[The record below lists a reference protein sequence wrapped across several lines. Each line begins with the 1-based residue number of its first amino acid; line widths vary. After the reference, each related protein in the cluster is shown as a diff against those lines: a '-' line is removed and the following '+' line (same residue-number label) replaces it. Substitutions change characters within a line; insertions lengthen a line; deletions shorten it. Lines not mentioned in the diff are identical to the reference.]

1 MLPGALATPVVDR
14 DEARFAQASRQM
26 FEAVALSEA
35 RLDPALHAGG
45 LLVPQVGESPR
56 INKPPLIYWLQTAA
70 AAIATGGDPGAD
82 AIWMYRLPSV
92 LAAALGVLATWWV
105 AGRLF
110 AHRPDAAVLA
120 LLAGGMLAVCP
131 IYAWDARQAR
141 ADQVMVACTTIA
153 MAALWCAGR
162 RHAER
167 SGLRSLLLPH
177 TLLWAA
183 VALGVLA
190 KGPITPMV
198 VGCTLIAYR
207 MTARRALVPWR
218 WVGAGLVLVLV
229 LLAPWFIAVGGAI
242 GWERLGEV
250 LHAELIERSASAKEG
265 HAGPPGYHLVLL
277 AALFWPGSL
286 LTAWAIGVAV
296 RRVLRARRSG
306 TVASPLPE
314 AFLLAWLAPAWIVF
328 ELVST
333 KLPHYTMPLYPAIA
347 IITARALVATPRL
360 LAVRQSSRPHPPG
373 TLGWIIWSVIGLG
386 WLVAVP
392 VVVGWPGWSD
402 AGAWPNPEARMA
414 LTGLF
419 VAGAL
424 VAWFGLLRVARMH
437 RPMWATPLAI
447 VALAVSHALVPAVL
461 LARHHDLW
469 VTDRLVRA
477 LEADG
482 WSPGEPLAAIGYH
495 EDSLMFRSRGRLQR
509 WAASEPLATLP
520 DDVTYLVAPAD
531 RPMPNGWRTIET
543 VTGLNYSNGDRVR
556 LRVLVRERGAQP

>member
-1 MLPGALATPVVDR
+1 MATLLPGAVATPVVDR

-26 FEAVALSEA
+26 FEAVALPA
-35 RLDPALHAGG
+35 AQQDPALHAGG

-56 INKPPLIYWLQTAA
+56 INKPPLIYWLQTVA

-92 LAAALGVLATWWV
+92 LAAAFGVLATWWV

-110 AHRPDAAVLA
+110 ARRPDAAALA
-120 LLAGGMLAVCP
+120 LLAGGMLAGCP

-162 RHAER
+162 RHVER
-167 SGLRSLLLPH
+167 SRLRSLLLPH

-207 MTARRALVPWR
+207 VTARRALVPWR

-277 AALFWPGSL
+277 AAVRGVQRQL
-286 LTAWAIGVAV
+286 LP
-296 RRVLRARRSG
+296 RFPRRS
-306 TVASPLPE
+306 
-314 AFLLAWLAPAWIVF
+314 FL
-328 ELVST
+328 
-333 KLPHYTMPLYPAIA
+333 
-347 IITARALVATPRL
+347 R
-360 LAVRQSSRPHPPG
+360 
-373 TLGWIIWSVIGLG
+373 GWRRRGSCL
-386 WLVAVP
+386 
-392 VVVGWPGWSD
+392 S
-402 AGAWPNPEARMA
+402 
-414 LTGLF
+414 
-419 VAGAL
+419 
-424 VAWFGLLRVARMH
+424 
-437 RPMWATPLAI
+437 
-447 VALAVSHALVPAVL
+447 
-461 LARHHDLW
+461 
-469 VTDRLVRA
+469 
-477 LEADG
+477 
-482 WSPGEPLAAIGYH
+482 WSPRNSRITRCRCTR
-495 EDSLMFRSRGRLQR
+495 RSPSSQPGRWSPRRDCWPFGNHRGRTHR
-509 WAASEPLATLP
+509 AHWGGSSG
-520 DDVTYLVAPAD
+520 
-531 RPMPNGWRTIET
+531 R
-543 VTGLNYSNGDRVR
+543 
-556 LRVLVRERGAQP
+556 